1 MAEIDNQMT
10 PPRLSDEAIAHYR
23 SLLTPAL
30 ERDHPAHY
38 ARLKQS
44 VDEALGVT
52 GQTLAPPADGR
63 SPAQALHDRRFGIE
77 PGKLPAVL
85 GALVERDVA
94 DKIDSTAVARQ
105 LEQLGYKHTVEAA
118 KDVLRQTGSTV
129 KPEQLGVHALRQL
142 EIYGAHLKRHAA
154 SRPKYGEITNDT

>member
-1 MAEIDNQMT
+1 MPEIDNQIT

-52 GQTLAPPADGR
+52 GQSLNPPSDSR
-63 SPAQALHDRRFGIE
+63 SQAQVLHDRRFGIE
-77 PGKLPAVL
+77 PGKLPA
-85 GALVERDVA
+85 ALQGVIDHDAAREVP
-94 DKIDSTAVARQ
+94 DKQAVARQ
-105 LEQLGYKHTVEAA
+105 LEAVGIEYKDAIEAA
-118 KDVLRQTGSTV
+118 KAVLLQTGSVV
-129 KPEQLGVHALRQL
+129 KVESLSAHAISQLVV
-142 EIYGAHLKRHAA
+142 YSKHLARHAA
-154 SRPKYGEITNDT
+154 SRPK